1 MLGILDARAMAQV
14 AHRPISWLGVCLLAA
29 CQVSESGSPA
39 PCTPT
44 PPTVPMPAPMG
55 ETAGPLVVPV
65 APDDEEPLE
74 VLPSVADL
82 AETLE
87 LETTPERVHLGRQLF
102 HDPRLSKDLTVS
114 CASCHDLRFGGIDR
128 TERAVGIFCQVGP
141 VNTPT
146 VFNSALGIAQFWDGR
161 AKDLAEQASGPPQAA
176 GEMGSN
182 FPEIVA
188 RLRDDAGVVRAFAQA
203 FPGAGEGAE
212 LVTTERVLEAIATFE
227 VTLLTPGSRFD
238 RWLEGDRDALT
249 EQERRGYARFK
260 QVGCAQCHYG
270 AAVGG
275 KTFQKLGQKRDF
287 FGARQLNHAD
297 LGRYN
302 VTKDER
308 DRHAFKVPSLR
319 NVALTGPY
327 FHDGSIGTLEDAV
340 RAMANY
346 QLGVELAPAEVDDLV
361 AFLRTLTGTYEGR
374 PLAGPTR

>member
-1 MLGILDARAMAQV
+1 
-14 AHRPISWLGVCLLAA
+14 
-29 CQVSESGSPA
+29 
-39 PCTPT
+39 
-44 PPTVPMPAPMG
+44 MPAPMG
-55 ETAGPLVVPV
+55 ETLPAPLVVPV

-82 AETLE
+82 AESLE
-87 LETTPERVHLGRQLF
+87 LETTPERVQLGRQLF

-114 CASCHDLRFGGIDR
+114 CASCHDLRFAGIDR
-128 TERAVGIFCQVGP
+128 TPRAVGIYCQVGT

-188 RLRDDAGVVRAFAQA
+188 RLRDDAAVVRAFAQA
-203 FPGAGEGAE
+203 FPGQGEGAE

-227 VTLLTPGSRFD
+227 ATLLTPGSRFD
-238 RWLEGDRDALT
+238 RWLEGEQDALT

-260 QVGCAQCHYG
+260 QVGCTQCHYG

-287 FGARQLNHAD
+287 FGARQLQHSD
-297 LGRYN
+297 FGRYN

-319 NVALTGPY
+319 NVELTAPY
-327 FHDGSIGTLEDAV
+327 FHDGSIATLEDAV

-346 QLGVELAPAEVDDLV
+346 QLGVELAPAEVSDLV

-374 PLAGPTR
+374 PLAGPNR